1 MGSDTMVLVFWM
13 LSFKPTFLLSCFTF
27 IKRHI
32 SYLLSAI
39 SVVLSVYLR
48 LLKFLPAILIPAF
61 ASSSAA
67 FLMMYSVYKLNKQ
80 NDCIQPWRTLFPI
93 WNQSVVPRLVLTVQ
107 AGCRKGR
114 RIRDQIAG
122 IHRIIEKARVL
133 WCMRLNPFLLLRRTS
148 SPNHRHLYQVRILC
162 RWPSRFVQHCM
173 YRGGYGALLSIHFF
187 FFSIVSVLYFYKIF
201 ICIQF

>member
-67 FLMMYSVYKLNKQ
+67 FLMMYSAHELNKKGD
-80 NDCIQPWRTLFPI
+80 NMLSTNSHVLRIQIKIKKEEKL
-93 WNQSVVPRLVLTVQ
+93 SVLKKMSWLLSVY
-107 AGCRKGR
+107 
-114 RIRDQIAG
+114 
-122 IHRIIEKARVL
+122 EKENLRMCKWKISFL
-133 WCMRLNPFLLLRRTS
+133 SFFLSSFLPPSFSPSLLLTF
-148 SPNHRHLYQVRILC
+148 LAFIKT
-162 RWPSRFVQHCM
+162 M
-173 YRGGYGALLSIHFF
+173 IH
-187 FFSIVSVLYFYKIF
+187 K
-201 ICIQF
+201 